1 MGIYSDLIRKKEENN
16 KLLEEYAEDALFHDT
31 HLRRIE
37 NEVDDT
43 QSAVIYIL
51 EKFKLPSDRQ
61 YGFRSAEAV
70 LESMLDPHGI
80 MYRHAES
87 AAEEAKDRTEYIL
100 AWRQDGKVVALTPS
114 LLGYRWYC
122 PHDSSSGH
130 ATEAYLRSLKPGCYV
145 ISQPMFVTKSVILT
159 FIINTLKYMTVY
171 DAAVL
176 VLSTVAVT
184 VLGLFLP
191 RISNWVYNTFLNDPD
206 ANMQRLKVVFAM
218 FMTINIVRGIIT
230 LIKQRVLNML
240 KNRVTIRIQADV
252 MARILHLPRSFFAE
266 NSSGKLS
273 KRISNCTNLSSL
285 IINIFLDILLNFSF
299 SGMYLAQMKRLAPEL
314 FVPALIFIALKILA
328 SMIAAVG
335 SAVIDRRTMQV
346 EMENSSFFYS
356 VVRGIQKI
364 KGMGAEK
371 AVYARWAGSYR
382 NILHY
387 QYNQPFFLRHQGA
400 IITLLTTAATVTLMG
415 LTAVNG
421 LSRESYMIFTT
432 SYSMVISV
440 ASSITGVMS
449 HIFRM
454 KNLSDNVRP
463 IFETPSDRNP
473 GTEYVRRLNGRI
485 RVEDIRFS
493 YEDESRGCLRGIS
506 MNIKA
511 GEKVAIVGE
520 SGCGKSTLL
529 KIIMGMEKPDS
540 GAVYFDDKD
549 ITLLNQNSLRQRIG
563 SVFQFSKLFP
573 GTIFSNVTFG
583 CTEEVSEQEVWDA
596 LDKACIGDYIRSL
609 PLQLNTEVSESS
621 SSGFSGGQRQRLLI
635 ARALIGK
642 PGVLILDEAT
652 SALDNMTQKAV
663 LDAVNALTCT
673 VIMVAHRLSTVE
685 HCDKIIMLENGVIAE
700 EGTYSELMAKNG
712 KFAKLVEK
720 QLIKEEEE
728 EQKKK
733 RPEPVLTA

>member
-1 MGIYSDLIRKKEENN
+1 MGIYSDLIRRKEENN
-16 KLLEEYAEDALFHDT
+16 RILEEYADDALFNDT
-31 HLRRIE
+31 HIRSME
-37 NEVDDT
+37 GEVDDT
-43 QSAVIYIL
+43 QSALIYIL
-51 EKFKLPSDRQ
+51 EKFQLPAERR
-61 YGFRSAEAV
+61 YGFRSVEAAI
-70 LESMLDPHGI
+70 ESMLDPHGI
-80 MYRHAES
+80 MYRYGES
-87 AAEEAKDRTEYIL
+87 CAKEAKDRTEYIL
-100 AWRQDGKVVALTPS
+100 AWREDGKVVALTPS
-114 LLGYRWYC
+114 LIGYRWYC
-122 PHDSSSGH
+122 PHDSTHGA
-130 ATEAYLRSLKPGCYV
+130 ATEHYIRSLKPGCYV
-145 ISQPMFVTKSVILT
+145 ISQPMRMTKSIILT

-176 VLSTVAVT
+176 ILATAAVT
-184 VLGLFLP
+184 GLGLFLP
-191 RISNWVYNTFLNDPD
+191 RISNWVYNTFLTDPD
-206 ANMQRLKVVFAM
+206 ANMQRLKTVFAM
-218 FMTINIVRGIIT
+218 FMTLNIVRGIIS
-230 LIKQRVLNML
+230 LIKQRTLTIL

-273 KRISNCTNLSSL
+273 KRISNCSNLSTM

-314 FVPALIFIALKILA
+314 FAPAIIFIVLKIIA

-335 SAVIDRRTMQV
+335 NAMIDRATMEV

-400 IITLLTTAATVTLMG
+400 IITLLTSAATVTLMG

-440 ASSITGVMS
+440 ASSLTAVMS
-449 HIFRM
+449 NIFRM
-454 KNLSDNVRP
+454 KNLSDNVAP
-463 IFETPSDRNP
+463 IFNSPSDQKT
-473 GTEYVRRLNGRI
+473 GTEYVRKLNGRI
-485 RVEDIRFS
+485 RIEDIRFS
-493 YEDESRGCLRGIS
+493 YDKEARPCLQGIS
-506 MNIKA
+506 MKINA

-540 GAVYFDDKD
+540 GTVYYDDKD
-549 ITLLNQNSLRQRIG
+549 ITLLNQNSLRRCIG

-573 GTIFSNVTFG
+573 GTIASNVTFG
-583 CTEEVSEQEVWDA
+583 CTEEVSEQDIWDA

-621 SSGFSGGQRQRLLI
+621 SSGFSGGQRQRILL
-635 ARALIGK
+635 ARALIRK
-642 PGVLILDEAT
+642 PGVLVLDEAT
-652 SALDNMTQKAV
+652 SALDNVTQKQV
-663 LDAVNALTCT
+663 LDAVNAMTCT
-673 VIMVAHRLSTVE
+673 VIMVAHRLSTVAE
-685 HCDKIIMLENGVIAE
+685 CDKIIMLENGVIAE
-700 EGTYSELMAKNG
+700 EGTYEELMKKNG

-720 QLIKEEEE
+720 QLIKEAEET
-728 EQKKK
+728 QKKTQ
-733 RPEPVLTA
+733 PQPVLTA